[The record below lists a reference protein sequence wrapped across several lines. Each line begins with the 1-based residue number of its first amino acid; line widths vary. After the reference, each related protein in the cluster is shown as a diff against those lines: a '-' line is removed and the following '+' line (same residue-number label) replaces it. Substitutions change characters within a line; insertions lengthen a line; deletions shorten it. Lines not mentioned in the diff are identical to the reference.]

1 MSGEGA
7 MTRRI
12 VTGLVATILLGMGL
26 ASTAQASGG
35 ASVDERHW
43 SFQGIF
49 GTYDRGALRRGL
61 QVYQGVCAS
70 CHGLKY
76 IAFRNLQDVGFTEDE
91 VKAIAV
97 DYTIEDGPDD
107 AGDMFDRPGKPSDR
121 FPSPFAN
128 ENAARASNGGAL
140 PPDLSLIVKAREGG
154 ADYIYG
160 LLTGYHDEPPE
171 GVVVPEGMTYNDAF
185 PGHMIGMPAPLFDGS
200 VDYEDGTEAT
210 VEQMAADVTTFLAW
224 SASPEME
231 ERKRM
236 GIKVILFLI
245 VLSGLLYAVKR
256 KVWADVH

>member
-1 MSGEGA
+1 MNGDGV

-12 VTGLVATILLGMGL
+12 VSGLAAMALGMGI
-26 ASTAQASGG
+26 ATTALASGG
-35 ASVDERHW
+35 GEVGERHW

-61 QVYQGVCAS
+61 RVYQEVCAS

-76 IAFRNLQDVGFTEDE
+76 IAFRNLQGAGFTEDE
-91 VKAIAV
+91 VKVLAV

-107 AGDMFDRPGKPSDR
+107 SGDMFDREGKPADR
-121 FPSPFAN
+121 FPSPFPN

-140 PPDLSLIVKAREGG
+140 PPDLSLIVKARADG
-154 ADYIYG
+154 ANYLYG
-160 LLTGYHDEPPE
+160 LLTGYEEEPPADVE
-171 GVVVPEGMTYNDAF
+171 VMEGMSYNKVF
-185 PGHMIGMPAPLFDGS
+185 PGHQIAMPPPLFEDG
-200 VDYEDGTEAT
+200 VEYEDGTEAT

-224 SASPEME
+224 AASPEME
-231 ERKRM
+231 ARKRL
-236 GIKVILFLI
+236 GIKVILFLL

>member
-12 VTGLVATILLGMGL
+12 VTGLAATILLAMGL
-26 ASTAQASGG
+26 ATTAQAAGG
-35 ASVDERHW
+35 GSVDERHW

-61 QVYQGVCAS
+61 KVYQGVCAS

-91 VKAIAV
+91 VKVIAV

-107 AGDMFDRPGKPSDR
+107 AGDMFDRPGKASDR

-154 ADYIYG
+154 ADYLYG
-160 LLTGYHDEPPE
+160 LLTGYHDEAPE
-171 GVVVPEGMTYNDAF
+171 GVVVPDGMSYNDAF
-185 PGHMIGMPAPLFDGS
+185 PGHLIGMAPPLFEGS

-231 ERKRM
+231 QRKRM

>member
-1 MSGEGA
+1 

-12 VTGLVATILLGMGL
+12 VTGLAATILLAMGL
-26 ASTAQASGG
+26 ATTAQATGG
-35 ASVDERHW
+35 SSVDERHW
-43 SFQGIF
+43 GFQGIF

-97 DYTIEDGPDD
+97 DYSLQDGPDD
-107 AGDMFDRPGKPSDR
+107 AGDMFERPGKPSDR

-154 ADYIYG
+154 ADYVYG
-160 LLTGYHDEPPE
+160 VLTGYHDEPPE
-171 GVVVPEGMTYNDAF
+171 GVVVPEGMTYNDTF

-231 ERKRM
+231 QRKRM

>member
-1 MSGEGA
+1 

-12 VTGLVATILLGMGL
+12 VTGLAAAILGLGIAT
-26 ASTAQASGG
+26 AAQASGG
-35 ASVDERHW
+35 GTVGERHW

-49 GTYDRGALRRGL
+49 GTYDRAALRRGL
-61 QVYQGVCAS
+61 QVFQGSCAS

-76 IAFRNLQDVGFTEDE
+76 IAFRNLQDVGFTEGE

-97 DYTIEDGPDD
+97 DYTIADGPDD
-107 AGDMFDRPGKPSDR
+107 AGDMFERDGKPSDR

-140 PPDLSLIVKAREGG
+140 PPDLSLIVKARADG
-154 ADYIYG
+154 ANYLYG
-160 LLTGYHDEPPE
+160 LLTGYHDEAPK
-171 GVVVPEGMTYNDAF
+171 GVELMEGMYYNDAF
-185 PGHMIGMPAPLFDGS
+185 SGNQIAMPPPLFADG

-224 SASPEME
+224 AASPEME
-231 ERKRM
+231 TRKRL
-236 GIKVILFLI
+236 GIKVILFLL

>member
-12 VTGLVATILLGMGL
+12 VFGLAATILLATGL
-26 ASTAQASGG
+26 ASAAQAAGG

-61 QVYQGVCAS
+61 KVYQGVCAS

-128 ENAARASNGGAL
+128 DNAARASNGGAL
-140 PPDLSLIVKAREGG
+140 PPDLSLIVKARAGG

-171 GVVVPEGMTYNDAF
+171 GVEVPDGMSYNDVF
-185 PGHMIGMPAPLFDGS
+185 PGHMIGMQPPLFEGS